1 MLMEVAS
8 IRLLGLDIK
17 LKIFMRKV
25 KSLLTQTTPSKS
37 AVPHSLVHRS
47 ALALWKPGAKWA
59 RFGLS
64 MRNAAGRP
72 QALGLHMLPQEPSR

>member
-37 AVPHSLVHRS
+37 AVPHSLVQRS
-47 ALALWKPGAKWA
+47 ALAL
-59 RFGLS
+59 
-64 MRNAAGRP
+64 
-72 QALGLHMLPQEPSR
+72 